1 MSMNVSNSSA
11 ENARPGAEA
20 GHPVDAVLLR
30 RGIRRPVWLG
40 FAMVSVF
47 VLGFGIWGSTAPLA
61 KGAVAAGVIS
71 PDGSRRTVQHL
82 EGGIIS
88 KLRVRDGDTVKAG
101 QILVSLEDVQP
112 RAIYEGLL
120 DQYLTLHATQV
131 RLNAEEAG
139 RDRLDWPVDLLG
151 PADTKNLKA
160 IIESQKRLF
169 ETRRTRHV
177 SRRSVLQQ
185 RKSLLAEQVKGL
197 EAQVES
203 TTMQLKLVAEE
214 IEGKQVL
221 RNKELIPKPELLRLQ
236 RVQAEILGMR
246 GEYIAEI
253 SSARQQ
259 MGEAE
264 MQILALD
271 AERADQIAVQLDE
284 VRTNLAAVKER
295 LFSSRDTLKRTMVTA
310 PVSGTVLNL
319 RFKTEGGV
327 VQRGEPILDIV
338 PSDDT
343 LLIDARVSPIDIDV
357 VHPGLSAQVHLSSYS
372 SRGMPRIDGVVQSVS
387 ADRMIDDVTKQ
398 PFYLARVEVDRDR
411 LKEIGPQIELVP
423 GMPAEVLIVTGERT
437 MMQYLLEPFSN
448 IFRRSFREV

>member
-1 MSMNVSNSSA
+1 M
-11 ENARPGAEA
+11 
-20 GHPVDAVLLR
+20 
-30 RGIRRPVWLG
+30 
-40 FAMVSVF
+40 AMVSF
-47 VLGFGIWGSTAPLA
+47 FALGFGVWGATAPLA
-61 KGAVAAGVIS
+61 KGAVAAGIIS

-88 KLRVRDGDTVKAG
+88 KLRIREGDTVKAG
-101 QILVSLEDVQP
+101 QILVALEDVQP
-112 RAIYEGLL
+112 RSIYEGLL

-131 RLNAEEAG
+131 RLTAEEAG
-139 RDRLDWPVDLLG
+139 RDRLDWPVDLQG
-151 PADTKNLKA
+151 PVDTKNLKA

-169 ETRRTRHV
+169 ETRRTRHI

-185 RKSLLAEQVKGL
+185 RKTLLGEQVKGL

-203 TTMQLKLVAEE
+203 TTMQLKLIDEE
-214 IEGKQVL
+214 IQGKQVL

-236 RVQAEILGMR
+236 RAQAEILGMR

-253 SSARQQ
+253 ASAKQQ
-259 MGEAE
+259 IGEAE

-284 VRTNLAAVKER
+284 VRTNLASVKER
-295 LFSSRDTLKRTMVTA
+295 LFASRDTLKRTMVTA

-372 SRGMPRIDGVVQSVS
+372 SRTMPRIDGVVQSVS

-437 MMQYLLEPFSN
+437 MFQYLFEPFTD

>member
-1 MSMNVSNSSA
+1 
-11 ENARPGAEA
+11 
-20 GHPVDAVLLR
+20 
-30 RGIRRPVWLG
+30 
-40 FAMVSVF
+40 MVGVF
-47 VLGFGIWGSTAPLA
+47 VLGFGVWGSTAPLA
-61 KGAVAAGVIS
+61 NGAVAPGIIS

-88 KLRVRDGDTVKAG
+88 RLRVREGDTVKAG
-101 QILVSLEDVQP
+101 QILVALEDVQP
-112 RAIYEGLL
+112 RAVYEGLL

-131 RLNAEEAG
+131 RLTAEEAG
-139 RDRLDWPVDLLG
+139 RDRLDWPVELQG
-151 PADTKNLKA
+151 PADTKSLRA

-185 RKSLLAEQVKGL
+185 RIALLGEQVKGL

-203 TTMQLKLVAEE
+203 TTTQLKLIAEE

-236 RVQAEILGMR
+236 RAQAEISGLR
-246 GEYIAEI
+246 GEYLAEI
-253 SSARQQ
+253 ASAKQQ
-259 MGEAE
+259 VGEAE

-284 VRTNLAAVKER
+284 VRTNLASVKER
-295 LFSSRDTLKRTMVTA
+295 LFASRDTLKRTMVTA
-310 PVSGTVLNL
+310 PVSGTILNL

-357 VHPGLSAQVHLSSYS
+357 VHPGLSAQIHLLAYS
-372 SRGMPRIDGVVQSVS
+372 SRTMPRIDGVVRSIS
-387 ADRMIDDVTKQ
+387 ADRMIDETTKQ
-398 PFYLARVEVDRDR
+398 PFYLARVEVDREAIR
-411 LKEIGPQIELVP
+411 NIGPQVELVP

-437 MMQYLLEPFSN
+437 MIQYLLEPFSDL
-448 IFRRSFREV
+448 FRRSFREV

>member
-1 MSMNVSNSSA
+1 MSMTRDYSSA
-11 ENARPGAEA
+11 GDALNGTPA
-20 GHPVDAVLLR
+20 GRKADAILLR
-30 RGIRRPVWLG
+30 RGIRKPVWLG
-40 FAMVSVF
+40 FVMVGIF
-47 VLGFGIWGSTAPLA
+47 TLGFGVWGSTAPLA
-61 KGAVAAGVIS
+61 KGAVAAGIIS

-88 KLRVRDGDTVKAG
+88 KLRVREGDTVKAG
-101 QILVSLEDVQP
+101 QILVALEDVQP
-112 RAIYEGLL
+112 RAVYEGLL

-131 RLNAEEAG
+131 RLTAEEAG
-139 RDRLDWPVDLLG
+139 RDRLDWPVELQG
-151 PADTKNLKA
+151 PADTKSLRA
-160 IIESQKRLF
+160 IIEGQKRLF

-185 RKSLLAEQVKGL
+185 RIALLGEQVKGL

-203 TTMQLKLVAEE
+203 TTTQLKLIAEE
-214 IEGKQVL
+214 IEGKQLL

-236 RVQAEILGMR
+236 RAQAEISGMR
-246 GEYIAEI
+246 GQYLAEI
-253 SSARQQ
+253 SSAKQQ
-259 MGEAE
+259 MGESE

-284 VRTNLAAVKER
+284 VRTNLASVKER
-295 LFSSRDTLKRTMVTA
+295 LFASRDTLKRTMVTA

-372 SRGMPRIDGVVQSVS
+372 SRTMPRIGGVVRSVS

-398 PFYLARVEVDRDR
+398 PFYLARVEVDREAIR
-411 LKEIGPQIELVP
+411 NIGPQVELVP

-437 MMQYLLEPFSN
+437 MIQYLLEPFN
-448 IFRRSFREV
+448 DIFRRSFREV